1 MTDEM
6 GSQQKGMPPN
16 SEPNGNPQAWPVE
29 RLCGATT
36 SAIYRDSATGEWSPE
51 RAQLHEAIIARLLA
65 GKLPNTHPRI
75 TVVTG
80 GVGSGKST
88 LIDTEI
94 APDHPDSVVIDPD
107 RMWLEIPEYESL
119 ANADWRTVRN
129 RTYSELRNL
138 RDQTLAEAVA
148 QRLNIIL
155 ETPGDKLLKETL
167 SLIERDGYKV
177 SICYV
182 HCPEEEAH
190 ERMQQRATNSPTP
203 EDNLWGT
210 PPHPDFPDKYDY
222 QDVDSSTFRTEYERR
237 KKRIETQRRS
247 GS

>member
-1 MTDEM
+1 MTDEI
-6 GSQQKGMPPN
+6 GSQQKGITPN
-16 SEPNGNPQAWPVE
+16 SEPRGNLEAWPVE
-29 RLCGATT
+29 RLGGATT
-36 SAIYRDSATGEWSPE
+36 SEIYRDPATGQWTPE
-51 RAQLHEAIIARLLA
+51 RAQLHETIIDRLLA
-65 GKLPNTHPRI
+65 GKLPSTRPRI

-80 GVGSGKST
+80 GVGSGKSN
-88 LIDTEI
+88 LIESEI
-94 APDHPDSVVIDPD
+94 ASERPDAVVIDAD

-119 ANADWRTVRN
+119 ANADWRTVGN
-129 RTYSELRNL
+129 QTYSELRNL

-148 QRLNIIL
+148 RRLNIIL
-155 ETPGDKLLKETL
+155 ETPGDKYLEETL

-190 ERMQQRATNSPTP
+190 ERMQQRAINNPTP

-222 QDVDSSTFRTEYERR
+222 QDVDSRTFKDEYERR
-237 KKRIETQRRS
+237 KKRNEAQR
-247 GS
+247 GSDS